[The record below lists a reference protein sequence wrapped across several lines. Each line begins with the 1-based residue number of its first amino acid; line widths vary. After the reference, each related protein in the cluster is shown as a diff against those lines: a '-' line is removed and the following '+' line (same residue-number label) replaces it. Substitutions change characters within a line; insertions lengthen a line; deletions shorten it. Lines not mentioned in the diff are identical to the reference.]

1 MIFAK
6 ECVMLSE
13 EAGDSMSIVT
23 FCGHNEAGI
32 GEEIRQRLYRTVEQE
47 IQNGADLFYLGG
59 YGYFDRMAAGVVRE
73 LKKKYPH
80 IKSVLVLAYLNR
92 EVDMEYYDETTY
104 PPLEN
109 TPPRYAIS
117 RRNEWVV
124 AQADT
129 VIAYVIYS
137 WGGAAKTLRYAQR
150 KHKRIVNLAEGAAE

>member
-1 MIFAK
+1 
-6 ECVMLSE
+6 
-13 EAGDSMSIVT
+13 
-23 FCGHNEAGI
+23 
-32 GEEIRQRLYRTVEQE
+32 
-47 IQNGADLFYLGG
+47 
-59 YGYFDRMAAGVVRE
+59 MAAGVVRE

-92 EVDMEYYDETTY
+92 EVDMEYYDETIY

-109 TPPRYAIS
+109 VPPRYAIS
-117 RRNEWVV
+117 KRNEWLV

-129 VIAYVIYS
+129 VIAYVAYS